1 MNREVFAA
9 VAEALV
15 RSEPAALV
23 TIVAAHGSTPQRVGA
38 KMLVYA
44 DGRTVG
50 TIGGGCY
57 ENDAFWKAREA
68 IGDRRPRLLHYEL
81 SDDFA
86 QETGLICG
94 GQMDV
99 YIEPIE
105 PSPDLYIFG
114 AGHVGFH
121 LGRLAHEVGFAVRVV
136 DDREKFANAERF
148 PTAEEI
154 VVDDIP
160 AWIARA
166 RLPAHAYAVIVTR
179 GHTNDLEALRALA
192 PHELRYLGLIGSR
205 AKVARIFDAL
215 RADQMSPE
223 LLQRVHAPIG
233 LDIGAVTPQEI
244 AVAILAELIA
254 VKHGK
259 FAARDAAEL
268 SMKWTPSS
276 LKSDAAKPEAG
287 IPAEAGRSATVDTP
301 ETPASRR

>member
-1 MNREVFAA
+1 MNKEVFAA
-9 VAEALV
+9 VSDAIEKGEA
-15 RSEPAALV
+15 AALV
-23 TIVAAHGSTPQRVGA
+23 TIVSTTGSTPQRVGA
-38 KMLVYA
+38 KMLVYS

-68 IGDRRPRLLHYEL
+68 ITARKPQLVHYEL

-105 PSPDLYIFG
+105 PSAELYIVG

-121 LGRLAHEVGFAVRVV
+121 LARVAHEVGFVVHVV
-136 DDREKFANAERF
+136 DDREKFANVERF
-148 PTAEEI
+148 PNAAEI

-160 AWIARA
+160 QWLARA
-166 RLPAHAYAVIVTR
+166 PLPTHAFVVVVTR

-192 PHELRYLGLIGSR
+192 PRELRYLGLIGSR
-205 AKVARIFDAL
+205 AKVARIYEEILKDGRL
-215 RADQMSPE
+215 PADRLE
-223 LLQRVHAPIG
+223 RVHAPIG

-244 AVAILAELIA
+244 AVSILAELIA

-259 FAARDAAEL
+259 STPAA
-268 SMKWTPSS
+268 MKWKPPQLSS
-276 LKSDAAKPEAG
+276 LNSQLT
-287 IPAEAGRSATVDTP
+287 R
-301 ETPASRR
+301 

>member
-9 VAEALV
+9 VAEALE
-15 RSEPAALV
+15 RGEAAALV
-23 TIVAAHGSTPQRVGA
+23 TIVSTRGSTPQRVGA
-38 KMLVYA
+38 KMLVFA
-44 DGRTVG
+44 DGRIVG

-57 ENDAFWKAREA
+57 ENEAFWKARDA
-68 IGDRRPRLLHYEL
+68 IADRKPQILHFEL

-105 PSPDLYIFG
+105 PSPEIYIIG

-121 LGRLAHEVGFAVRVV
+121 LARLAHEVGFRVHVV
-136 DDREKFANAERF
+136 DDREKFANSERF
-148 PTAEEI
+148 PNAAEV

-160 AWIARA
+160 TWVARA
-166 RLPAHAYAVIVTR
+166 NLPPHAYAVIVTR

-205 AKVARIFDAL
+205 AKVARIFGAL
-215 RADQMSPE
+215 RADRVLDE
-223 LLQRVHAPIG
+223 HLTRVHAPIG

-244 AVAILAELIA
+244 AVSILAELIA

-259 FAARDAAEL
+259 FTTRDAADL
-268 SMKWTPSS
+268 SMKWMPTKVTLTS
-276 LKSDAAKPEAG
+276 G
-287 IPAEAGRSATVDTP
+287 
-301 ETPASRR
+301 

>member
-1 MNREVFAA
+1 VNREVFAA
-9 VAEALV
+9 VADALD
-15 RSEPAALV
+15 RGEPAALV
-23 TIVAAHGSTPQRVGA
+23 TIVSTTGSTPQRVGA
-38 KMLVYA
+38 KMLVFG
-44 DGRTVG
+44 DGRIVG

-68 IGDRRPRLLHYEL
+68 ITNRRPQLVHYEL

-105 PSPDLYIFG
+105 PSPELYVIG

-121 LGRLAHEVGFAVRVV
+121 LARLAQEVGFQVHVV

-148 PTAEEI
+148 PTATEI

-160 AWIARA
+160 QWIARA
-166 RLPAHAYAVIVTR
+166 AIPAHAYAVIVTR

-192 PHELRYLGLIGSR
+192 PRELRYLGLIGSR
-205 AKVARIFDAL
+205 AKVARIYEAL
-215 RADQMSPE
+215 VDDNVAPE

-244 AVAILAELIA
+244 AVSILAELIA

-259 FAARDAAEL
+259 AHPAAMA
-268 SMKWTPSS
+268 WTP
-276 LKSDAAKPEAG
+276 
-287 IPAEAGRSATVDTP
+287 PAVREEIRSKN
-301 ETPASRR
+301 